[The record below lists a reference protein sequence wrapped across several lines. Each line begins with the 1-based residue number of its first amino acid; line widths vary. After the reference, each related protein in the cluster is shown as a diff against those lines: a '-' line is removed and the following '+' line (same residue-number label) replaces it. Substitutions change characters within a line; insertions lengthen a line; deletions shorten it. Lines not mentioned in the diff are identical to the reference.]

1 MAGMKD
7 VARVA
12 GVGLGTVSRVLNGS
26 GYVSEEAKNK
36 VLEAMRALDYTPNYN
51 AQSLKWQRTKV
62 IGVFVPTINHPFF
75 AEVVQNIESLSD
87 TLGYKIMLVCSQNSA
102 EKESS
107 VIRMIVQNRMDG
119 AIFITHHRHEDIS
132 PELPIVTLDRHLGKY
147 IPCITSDNYDATF
160 KAVEYLI
167 AHGCKKIGYLGGKP
181 SVESE
186 VSQRLEGYKAA
197 IKRHNLKEY
206 VLFEDIKHGDEG
218 SYASKY
224 IELYGDTDAA
234 FVSGDVLALSL
245 YNQAVSAGRSIPQ
258 DFKIVSF
265 DGNLSSWVSEPKF
278 TFVKQNIPALSRII
292 IEQLIKK
299 INKEEFQEKI
309 IVPSDFI
316 VGETT

>member
-12 GVGLGTVSRVLNGS
+12 GVGIGTVSRVLNGS

-36 VLEAMRALDYTPNYN
+36 VLEAMRSLNYTPNYN

-75 AEVVQNIESLSD
+75 AEVVQNIEALLD
-87 TLGYKIMLVCSQNSA
+87 ALGYKIMLVCSQGNA

-107 VIRMIVQNRMDG
+107 VIQLIVRNRMDG
-119 AIFITHHRHEDIS
+119 AIFITHHKHEDIS
-132 PELPIVTLDRHLGKY
+132 PEFPIVTLDRHLGKY
-147 IPCITSDNYDATF
+147 IPCITSDNYDATR

-167 AHGCKKIGYLGGKP
+167 SCGCKKIGYLGGKP

-186 VSQRLEGYKAA
+186 VSQRLAGYKAA
-197 IKRHNLKEY
+197 VSRHNLNEY
-206 VLFEDIKHGDEG
+206 VLFEDIKHGDEWG
-218 SYASKY
+218 YASKY
-224 IELYGDTDAA
+224 IGLYGDTDAA
-234 FVSGDVLALSL
+234 FVSGDMLALSL
-245 YNQAVSAGRSIPQ
+245 YNQVISAGKRIPE

-265 DGNLSSWVSEPKF
+265 DGNLSGWISKPKF
-278 TFVKQNIPALSRII
+278 TFVKQNIPALCQVI
-292 IEQLIKK
+292 IEQLLKK
-299 INKEEFQEKI
+299 INKQEFQERI